1 MPVRIKAII
10 AKKTKFNHPKWFL
23 MGIPSF
29 GKLRVKGM
37 RTWIYEDVPEQG
49 QKDQQE
55 E

>member
-1 MPVRIKAII
+1 
-10 AKKTKFNHPKWFL
+10 

-37 RTWIYEDVPEQG
+37 RAWIYEDVPEQG